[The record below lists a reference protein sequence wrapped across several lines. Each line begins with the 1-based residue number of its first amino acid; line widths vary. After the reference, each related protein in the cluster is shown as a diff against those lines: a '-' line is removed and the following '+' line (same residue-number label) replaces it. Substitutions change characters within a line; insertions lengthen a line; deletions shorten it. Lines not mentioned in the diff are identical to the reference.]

1 MVPSQAPSIS
11 TTTTTT
17 TTKPAPP
24 TLTRS
29 TTLPAHV
36 PQIAPN
42 RTLLAPEDAIY
53 QGSPPRKQSL
63 AVKKLQHE
71 LRMTNGPNGLDGS
84 APPLHRGRGKSRNR
98 SGSRK
103 RKVKWSKLL
112 WLKQSCKNHSLRCR
126 EHIEN

>member
-11 TTTTTT
+11 TTTTT
-17 TTKPAPP
+17 KYPPAP

-29 TTLPAHV
+29 TTLSTHA
-36 PQIAPN
+36 PQAAPN

-53 QGSPPRKQSL
+53 QGSPPRKQSPV
-63 AVKKLQHE
+63 VKKLQHD
-71 LRMTNGPNGLDGS
+71 LRMTNGSNGLEGNAS
-84 APPLHRGRGKSRNR
+84 GLQRGRGKSRNR

-112 WLKQSCKNHSLRCR
+112 WLKQSCKDKHR
-126 EHIEN
+126 I